1 MKLDPYRAPLKS
13 NKNAPAIKFSVHDI
27 SLELPSSDDAQN
39 NLKVFHREQHLLN
52 NIYMLQA
59 EFLNLISVYGHY
71 LS

>member
-1 MKLDPYRAPLKS
+1 MKLDPYQAPLKS
-13 NKNAPAIKFSVHDI
+13 NKNAAIEFSVHGI

-39 NLKVFHREQHLLN
+39 NFKVFHWEQHLLN